1 MNKYFTFINNNKTTF
16 TIETILYGAFGA
28 FPFLYMLKYRKKN
41 GENKNYFF
49 IFTIMFLLY
58 AFFNIILEIG
68 GLYSYLYENEDIVQN
83 NIINN
88 YDIHKNKHQIIFN
101 NIIYST
107 LFTIALVLIYIIIYM
122 FLITFDV
129 FDFNIQNYQNNF
141 YLLFICEIIIFA
153 LCNSL
158 PFFLIAYNRE
168 KNKFT
173 FNKNAIDVI
182 LIFIKFAILHLLLQ
196 GSGFYKHS
204 LGI

>member
-1 MNKYFTFINNNKTTF
+1 
-16 TIETILYGAFGA
+16 
-28 FPFLYMLKYRKKN
+28 MLKYRKKN
-41 GENKNYFF
+41 RENKNYFF

-68 GLYSYLYENEDIVQN
+68 GLYSYLYEKKNIIQN
-83 NIINN
+83 NIQNN
-88 YDIHKNKHQIIFN
+88 IQHKNIHQNIVN

-122 FLITFDV
+122 FLITFEV

-141 YLLFICEIIIFA
+141 YLLFISEIIIFA
-153 LCNSL
+153 LFNSL

-168 KNKFT
+168 KNKFS

-182 LIFIKFAILHLLLQ
+182 FIFIKFVILHLLLQ